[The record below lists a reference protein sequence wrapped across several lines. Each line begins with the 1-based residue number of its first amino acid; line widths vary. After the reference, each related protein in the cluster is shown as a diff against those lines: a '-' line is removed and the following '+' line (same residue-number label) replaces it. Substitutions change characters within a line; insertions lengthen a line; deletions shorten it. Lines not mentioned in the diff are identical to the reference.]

1 MISFRFLS
9 ESWQGLSGHGSK
21 EESSAMESLLLEVF
35 QQESSRPIQEDPY
48 DSGTAVAKVHVVH
61 TTCAP

>member
-1 MISFRFLS
+1 
-9 ESWQGLSGHGSK
+9 
-21 EESSAMESLLLEVF
+21 MESLLLEVF